1 MRKERE
7 NMYFIRNMINDA
19 RVNDMTFDT
28 MTAALAWRM
37 SMGRTFM
44 SETWVDYKEVK

>member
-1 MRKERE
+1 
-7 NMYFIRNMINDA
+7 MYFIRNMINDA
-19 RVNDMTFDT
+19 RVNDKTFET

-44 SETWVDYKEVK
+44 SETWVDYKETV